1 MVTGRGE
8 WLYTT
13 REVRLDAGRNVQR
26 AVRRWHSSLGTDL
39 VVGRAWNQGI
49 SEVPSSLSHPVI
61 GSSLLGL
68 CPLKL
73 TSSQSFS
80 VLPNTEVPLPG
91 LTRKFAGSN
100 K

>member
-1 MVTGRGE
+1 MPHPSLEAFGA
-8 WLYTT
+8 
-13 REVRLDAGRNVQR
+13 RLDGA
-26 AVRRWHSSLGTDL
+26 LGTDL

-73 TSSQSFS
+73 TPSQSFS